1 MAAKSGS
8 RPSKSKNIVA
18 GVKLDEQLINETK
31 KFGVAEIPK
40 EEVRYVRSITPLIQ
54 TVFENFFN
62 TVSSNHVIAGL
73 MEVSNIEFYTV
84 KMAHSSSL
92 KITEKE
98 DPNRVVTLTFKGQH
112 FSFYFNWEKS
122 WDNKIYYYINISSKE
137 KLSMTGEEL
146 YNVFLQLALD
156 VSDLKGKCIDLKMG
170 VYWEKFELKKTT
182 FDDVFIPDTQMHD
195 CKMFLDVFEKSNSML
210 RYLMVGPPGTCKT
223 EMVTAIANAALEK
236 GVTIIK
242 ISIDE
247 YMSDCI
253 QFASYLSPSLVLL
266 DDIDLMLGNR
276 NSGSYTHNLGIF
288 LDVMDGAKKIAKD
301 IGFLATTNSNQLLD
315 MAAQRPGRF
324 HRILNFSRINRDN
337 VKGIIK
343 KSLRLEC
350 GITDEK
356 TVKAFTDDRIID
368 LLHDEKRTGAYI
380 YNVVHMLVLR
390 AQSFD
395 AEITAKWIENEIKS
409 DIHAMEDL
417 KKSYHVVQDKMDNET
432 SRGIGFGNND
442 DEDYKL
448 PQPGRPV
455 N

>member
-8 RPSKSKNIVA
+8 RSSKSRDIVA
-18 GVKLDEQLINETK
+18 GVKLDEQLINRTK
-31 KFGVAEIPK
+31 KFGTAEIPK

-62 TVSSNHVIAGL
+62 TLKNNHVIASL
-73 MEVSNIEFYTV
+73 MEVANIEFYTV
-84 KMAHSSSL
+84 KMSHASSL
-92 KITEKE
+92 KITDRE
-98 DPNRVVTLTFKGQH
+98 DPNRVVTLTLKGQH

-137 KLSMTGEEL
+137 MLSMTGDEVYSL
-146 YNVFLQLALD
+146 FLQLALD

-170 VYWEKFELKKTT
+170 VHWEKFELKKTT
-182 FDDVFIPDTQMHD
+182 FDDVFVPDTQMHD
-195 CKMFLDVFEKSNSML
+195 CKMFLDVFEKNSSML

-223 EMVTAIANAALEK
+223 EMVTAIANSALEK
-236 GVTIIK
+236 GITIIK

-247 YMSDCI
+247 YMADCI

-276 NSGSYTHNLGIF
+276 NSGTYTHNLGIF

-301 IGFLATTNSNQLLD
+301 VGFLATTNSNHLLD
-315 MAAQRPGRF
+315 MAAKRPGRF

-350 GITDEK
+350 GITDAR
-356 TVKAFTDDRIID
+356 TIKAFTDDVVIN

-390 AQSFD
+390 AQSFGVD
-395 AEITAKWIENEIKS
+395 ITVDWIKQEIES
-409 DIHAMEDL
+409 DINAMEDL
-417 KKSYHVVQDKMDNET
+417 KKGYAIQESMDND
-432 SRGIGFGNND
+432 SRGGIGFAND
-442 DEDYKL
+442 PPEF
-448 PQPGRPV
+448 PARREGQVP
-455 N
+455 

>member
-1 MAAKSGS
+1 MASKKENRSF
-8 RPSKSKNIVA
+8 KSKDIVA
-18 GVKLDEQLINETK
+18 GIKLNERITNTTK
-31 KFGVAEIPK
+31 KFGTADVPK
-40 EEVRYVRSITPLIQ
+40 EYVRFTQSITPLIQ

-62 TVSSNHVIAGL
+62 TIKNNHVIAKL
-73 MEVSNIEFYTV
+73 MDVSNIEFYTT
-84 KMAHSSSL
+84 KMVHSDAL

-98 DPNRVVTLTFKGQH
+98 DPNRVVTFTFKNQN
-112 FSFYFNWEKS
+112 FSFYFSWERS
-122 WDNKIYYYINISSKE
+122 WDNKVYYYANISSKE
-137 KLSMTGEEL
+137 KLSMTGEEV
-146 YNVFLQLALD
+146 YSTFLQLALD

-170 VYWEKFELKKTT
+170 VYWEKFQLKKTT

-195 CKMFLDVFEKSNSML
+195 CKMFLDVFEKNNSML

-223 EMVTAIANAALEK
+223 EMTTAIANAALEK

-247 YMSDCI
+247 YMPDCI

-276 NSGSYTHNLGIF
+276 NSGSYSQNLGIF
-288 LDVMDGAKKIAKD
+288 LDVMDGAKKISKD
-301 IGFLATTNSNQLLD
+301 VGFIATTNSNHLLD

-324 HRILNFSRINRDN
+324 HRILNFSKINREN

-356 TVKAFTDDRIID
+356 TISAFINDRIVD
-368 LLHDEKRTGAYI
+368 LLHEEKRTGAYI

-395 AEITAKWIENEIKS
+395 AKITVDWIENEIKS

-417 KKSYHVVQDKMDNET
+417 KKGYSIQDKMDNGNGR
-432 SRGIGFGNND
+432 SVGFD
-442 DEDYKL
+442 L
-448 PQPGRPV
+448 PAAGSPIADPGPIR

>member
-1 MAAKSGS
+1 MAIKGEG
-8 RPSKSKNIVA
+8 RLSKSKDIVA
-18 GVKLDEQLINETK
+18 GVKLNEQLVNVTK
-31 KFGVAEIPK
+31 KFGKTNVPK
-40 EEVRYVRSITPLIQ
+40 EPIRFTRNITPLIQ

-62 TVSSNHVIAGL
+62 TVNNNHVVAKL
-73 MEVSNIEFYTV
+73 MEISNMEFYTT
-84 KMAHSSSL
+84 KMAHCSSL

-98 DPNRVVTLTFKGQH
+98 DPNRVVTFTFKNQN
-112 FSFYFNWEKS
+112 FSFYFNWEKA
-122 WDNKIYYYINISSKE
+122 WDSKIYYYANISSKE
-137 KLSMTGEEL
+137 PLSMTGEEI
-146 YNVFLQLALD
+146 YNLFLQLALD

-170 VYWEKFELKKTT
+170 VYWEKFNLKKTT
-182 FDDVFIPDTQMHD
+182 FDDVFIPDAQMHD
-195 CKMFLDVFEKSNSML
+195 CKMFIDVFDKSNNML

-223 EMVTAIANAALEK
+223 EMTTAIANELLEK

-301 IGFLATTNSNQLLD
+301 VGFIATTNSNHLLD

-324 HRILNFSRINRDN
+324 HRILNFSKINRDN

-350 GITDEK
+350 GITDQK
-356 TVKAFTDDRIID
+356 IVDAFTDDRIVN
-368 LLHDEKRTGAYI
+368 LLHGEKRTGAYI

-395 AEITAKWIENEIKS
+395 AKITVKWIENEIKS
-409 DIHAMEDL
+409 DISSMEDM
-417 KKSYHVVQDKMDNET
+417 KKGYAIQDRMGGDA
-432 SRGIGFGNND
+432 SGGRIGFDLPPAGTDPEHDFSSD
-442 DEDYKL
+442 DD
-448 PQPGRPV
+448 
-455 N
+455 